1 MVIEQTLSIG
11 VAIVLLALYAGN
23 LLFILVTHRDVF
35 APQEDAAG
43 EAEDEAQSSLRF
55 ALGVL
60 VAATVAAAG
69 CAELVSGTLT
79 ASVESIGLPLAFL
92 GVVPL
97 ALIGTSA
104 DLFAIGAAVV
114 ITKAIA
120 ADGETSWFEG
130 LMLVGVYVLLAI
142 AFLLV
147 ASAAG

>member
-23 LLFILVTHRDVF
+23 LLFTLVTHRDVF

-43 EAEDEAQSSLRF
+43 EAEDEAQWNVRF

-104 DLFAIGAAVV
+104 DLFAAVGFARQNRMSLV
-114 ITKAIA
+114 FRRCSTCSRSGRRSSSPKRSPPTARRA
-120 ADGETSWFEG
+120 G
-130 LMLVGVYVLLAI
+130 LKG
-142 AFLLV
+142 
-147 ASAAG
+147 